1 MDGSDILKKVT
12 GAIQKANNILV
23 TINRSPSV
31 DQVAAAIGLTF
42 ILERLD
48 KFTTAIFSGE
58 LPSATEFLNPNQT
71 FESNVDVLRDFII
84 TINKEK
90 VDRVRYK
97 VEGDVVRILVTPYK
111 TTLSAEDM
119 NYDDGEYNVDLVIAL
134 GAVSQNDLD
143 DSVRGVTRILHDA
156 TVLAI
161 NNTRETPNFA
171 TIAWN
176 DERETSYCE
185 MVADLAE
192 VLGENEM
199 NEAAATALLTGIIS
213 ETDQFRNGKT
223 TSKSLQVAAKLMG
236 YGANQQLISVK
247 LEESKNVLSQQE
259 TVATT
264 IPEPRQAIETAPAIA
279 SNAVEIENPTT
290 AEAVPETNAEA
301 PMSLSREEILQN
313 INKSISNANSAPVT
327 PESVVATEQA
337 ENSFANIMDSGKFDT
352 IAGGNGAA
360 NPELDL
366 TDIVPPSLS
375 QNNVLDDLAKYKAPT
390 TVEQPGMAPAIEH
403 TSDGLAPTESAGAA
417 AQTSGAV
424 NIESFVSPGVG
435 TSDGLPMP
443 PAFGPA
449 QGNYIDGIMPAGDQ
463 RISDIEEN
471 LPAVKPLSETMG
483 STQNSDVSNTQFRIP
498 GQ

>member
-42 ILERLD
+42 ILEKLD

-58 LPSATEFLNPNQT
+58 LPPATEFLNPNQT
-71 FESNVDVLRDFII
+71 FENNVDVLRDFII

-97 VEGDVVRILVTPYK
+97 IEGDVVRILVTPYK

-134 GAVSQNDLD
+134 GALSQNDLD

-171 TIAWN
+171 TVAWN
-176 DERETSYCE
+176 DDRETSYCE

-199 NEAAATALLTGIIS
+199 NETAATALLTGIIS

-247 LEESKNVLSQQE
+247 LEENKNVLSQRE
-259 TVATT
+259 VAVAA
-264 IPEPRQAIETAPAIA
+264 PESRQAIETVPAA
-279 SNAVEIENPTT
+279 TPNTVDIENP
-290 AEAVPETNAEA
+290 AVTGTLPETNVVT
-301 PMSLSREEILQN
+301 PTPLSREEILQN
-313 INKSISNANSAPVT
+313 INNSISNANNAPVT
-327 PESVVATEQA
+327 TESVIATEQA
-337 ENSFANIMDSGKFDT
+337 ENSFADIMDSGKFDT
-352 IAGGNGAA
+352 VAGGSGAM

-366 TDIVPPSLS
+366 TEIVPPSLN
-375 QNNVLDDLAKYKAPT
+375 QNNVLDDLANYKAPT
-390 TVEQPGMAPAIEH
+390 AVEQPSMPPVIEH
-403 TSDGLAPTESAGAA
+403 PSDGLVSTGNNSAV
-417 AQTSGAV
+417 AQTNGAV
-424 NIESFVSPGVG
+424 NIESFVNPDIG

-443 PAFGPA
+443 PAFGPI
-449 QGNYIDGIMPAGDQ
+449 QGNYLDGTMPAGEQ
-463 RISDIEEN
+463 KISEMEES
-471 LPAVKPLSETMG
+471 LPVVKPLGETVG
-483 STQNSDVSNTQFRIP
+483 STQNSEVSNTQFRIP